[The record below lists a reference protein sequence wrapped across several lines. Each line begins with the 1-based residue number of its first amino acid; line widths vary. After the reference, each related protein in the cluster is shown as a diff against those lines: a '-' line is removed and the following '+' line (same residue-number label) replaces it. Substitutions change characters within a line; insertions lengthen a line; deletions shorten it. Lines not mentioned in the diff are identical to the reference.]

1 VFPGAVVV
9 DAKTVRGSIKI
20 KYKNKKRVIKEM
32 TRKASS
38 WAMQRSSRMS
48 WVAGSSSNPS

>member
-32 TRKASS
+32 RKASS
-38 WAMQRSSRMS
+38 WAMQRSR
-48 WVAGSSSNPS
+48 G

>member
-9 DAKTVRGSIKI
+9 DAKTVRGIKI
-20 KYKNKKRVIKEM
+20 KYKNKKRVIKE

>member
-1 VFPGAVVV
+1 MQRLYG
-9 DAKTVRGSIKI
+9 IKI

-32 TRKASS
+32 NKEGVKLGD
-38 WAMQRSSRMS
+38 RSSRMS